1 MVGSEQAI
9 ESVKVFV
16 WLLSNALE
24 AIVVIELILLVRLFL
39 PSKIL
44 IIILQCKQQV
54 ITWVTLSKRD

>member
-24 AIVVIELILLVRLFL
+24 AIVVIELILLVGK
-39 PSKIL
+39 SSYK
-44 IIILQCKQQV
+44 
-54 ITWVTLSKRD
+54 TLLT